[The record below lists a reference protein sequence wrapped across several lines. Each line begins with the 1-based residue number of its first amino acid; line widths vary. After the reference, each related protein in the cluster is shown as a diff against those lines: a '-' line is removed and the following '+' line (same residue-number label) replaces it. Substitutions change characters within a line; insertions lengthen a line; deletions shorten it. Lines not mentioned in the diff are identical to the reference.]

1 MAKAFCPRKNK
12 TQYSQTLPSKDGG
25 AHLNLAKIGGRWNW
39 EEKLKSHINWLEL
52 KAAFLTLQ
60 AFLPQLKHQH
70 VQIGI
75 DNKTAMTYI
84 NKLGGTRSHRL
95 TSLALEMWNFAA
107 DRNLTLSAVYV
118 PGEENQIADK
128 KSRVFQDSLEWML
141 HPAVFQALQKEVGCF
156 SIDLFATR
164 VNHQVPAFVS
174 WRPEPG
180 AVATDAFNVKWDF
193 QLAYLF
199 PPFCMIKRCLRKIQ
213 QDQAHWVLITPVWK
227 SSPWY
232 PVILSLLVGQP
243 LLLPRRLDLL
253 RLPGTE
259 KIHPVPSK
267 NLQAG
272 CMAHFR
278 AKLAK
283 EGFSQKVSDILL
295 ASWRKK
301 TASQYE
307 SAWKAWSGWCS
318 EREINPFSTTLENI
332 FEFLADLFHK
342 GFKFCT
348 LGVYRSAISS
358 NHETVDGFVIG
369 KHPIMAKFMKGVFS
383 LRPPE
388 PKYFV
393 TWDVRQVL
401 DFLKTW
407 SPAESLSLK
416 QLTLKLVML
425 AALITAARS
434 SSVNKMNLCF
444 RYFKP
449 HGVLFKV
456 PGLTKCAGPKR
467 PLQNLFLASFPPD
480 RRLCFVNYLKQYE
493 KVTRNLR
500 QKTENTQNLLFISY
514 VKPHK
519 PVTSA
524 TIARWVKTVL
534 SLAGIDGVF
543 TAHSTRGASAS
554 AAARAGVAL
563 SDIMEAADWSRE
575 STFKKFYH
583 RPTQKSVFTMGVLR
597 GQDSSDSGE
606 SGTDQLDSLR

>member
-1 MAKAFCPRKNK
+1 
-12 TQYSQTLPSKDGG
+12 
-25 AHLNLAKIGGRWNW
+25 
-39 EEKLKSHINWLEL
+39 
-52 KAAFLTLQ
+52 
-60 AFLPQLKHQH
+60 
-70 VQIGI
+70 
-75 DNKTAMTYI
+75 
-84 NKLGGTRSHRL
+84 
-95 TSLALEMWNFAA
+95 
-107 DRNLTLSAVYV
+107 
-118 PGEENQIADK
+118 
-128 KSRVFQDSLEWML
+128 
-141 HPAVFQALQKEVGCF
+141 
-156 SIDLFATR
+156 
-164 VNHQVPAFVS
+164 
-174 WRPEPG
+174 
-180 AVATDAFNVKWDF
+180 
-193 QLAYLF
+193 
-199 PPFCMIKRCLRKIQ
+199 
-213 QDQAHWVLITPVWK
+213 
-227 SSPWY
+227 
-232 PVILSLLVGQP
+232 
-243 LLLPRRLDLL
+243 
-253 RLPGTE
+253 
-259 KIHPVPSK
+259 
-267 NLQAG
+267 
-272 CMAHFR
+272 
-278 AKLAK
+278 
-283 EGFSQKVSDILL
+283 
-295 ASWRKK
+295 
-301 TASQYE
+301 
-307 SAWKAWSGWCS
+307 
-318 EREINPFSTTLENI
+318 
-332 FEFLADLFHK
+332 
-342 GFKFCT
+342 
-348 LGVYRSAISS
+348 
-358 NHETVDGFVIG
+358 
-369 KHPIMAKFMKGVFS
+369 MKGVFS

-493 KVTRNLR
+493 KVTKNLR

-583 RPTQKSVFTMGVLR
+583 RPTQKSAFTMGVLR
-597 GQDSSDSGE
+597 GRDSSDSGE
-606 SGTDQLDSLR
+606 SGTDQVDSLR